1 MAAGEVSTD
10 EKSQRC
16 AGQFAAI
23 AGRHR
28 AYDAGHGQRCGM
40 VSRGQPTEGVN
51 MLTRLI
57 YASEASD
64 PLQASGIDDMLR
76 TARAK
81 NRLRDITGLLMFDH
95 RYFLQAL
102 EGDRQHLSDLYGS
115 LVRDT
120 RHQRLLLLQCVA
132 VDERQF
138 VDWSMGFAPAD
149 ASRQRLLLRHT
160 ASSQFEPHRLTAST
174 AWSLLVAV
182 GQGTMV
188 QADGPSLRAA

>member
-1 MAAGEVSTD
+1 
-10 EKSQRC
+10 
-16 AGQFAAI
+16 
-23 AGRHR
+23 
-28 AYDAGHGQRCGM
+28 
-40 VSRGQPTEGVN
+40 

-57 YASEASD
+57 YASEAGA
-64 PLQASGIDDMLR
+64 PLQASGLEDMLR

-81 NRLRDITGLLMFDH
+81 NRLRDITGLLVFDH

-102 EGDRQHLSDLYGS
+102 EGDRQQLSDLYGS

-120 RHQRLLLLQCVA
+120 RHHRLLLLQCVA

-149 ASRQRLLLRHT
+149 AARQRLLLRHT

-174 AWSLLVAV
+174 AWSLLLAVA
-182 GQGTMV
+182 QGATV
-188 QADGPSLRAA
+188 QADSPALRAA